1 MTTIQLLP
9 ALLITSAAGF
19 AQNKPAVS
27 YKDLKYPPLRS
38 VKVPQPA
45 RIEMSNG
52 ITLFLLED
60 HELPAVGMAAMIRTG
75 GRYVPADKAGLGFI
89 TGRVMRTGGTATRS
103 GDDLDKLLDRL
114 GASVE
119 TGIETDA
126 GSAFVSVLK
135 EDVDKALPILSD
147 ILRNP
152 TFPDD
157 KVDLAKTE
165 LRDGIARRNESS
177 HSILQREFNR
187 LIYGPDSAYTR
198 LPQYDTVNSITR
210 GDLVAFHKQF
220 YQPENVIIGVWGDF
234 NTAEMRAKVEHEFG
248 SWARGGRLKP
258 QVPEVDAAAKMRTG
272 VFVVNKEDVNQSE
285 IQMGALG
292 GKRSD
297 PDYYAN
303 VVLATANGTVFP
315 S

>member
-135 EDVDKALPILSD
+135 DLIALEWTSMNQ
-147 ILRNP
+147 RSWA
-152 TFPDD
+152 
-157 KVDLAKTE
+157 LAKP
-165 LRDGIARRNESS
+165 S
-177 HSILQREFNR
+177 
-187 LIYGPDSAYTR
+187 
-198 LPQYDTVNSITR
+198 
-210 GDLVAFHKQF
+210 
-220 YQPENVIIGVWGDF
+220 
-234 NTAEMRAKVEHEFG
+234 NT
-248 SWARGGRLKP
+248 
-258 QVPEVDAAAKMRTG
+258 Q
-272 VFVVNKEDVNQSE
+272 
-285 IQMGALG
+285 
-292 GKRSD
+292 
-297 PDYYAN
+297 
-303 VVLATANGTVFP
+303 
-315 S
+315 